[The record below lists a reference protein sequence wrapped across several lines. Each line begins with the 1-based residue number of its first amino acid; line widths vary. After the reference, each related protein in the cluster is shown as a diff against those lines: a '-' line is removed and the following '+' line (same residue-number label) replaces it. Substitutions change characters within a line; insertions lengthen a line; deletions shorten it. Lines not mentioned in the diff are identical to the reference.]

1 MYMSADHL
9 AHNDHGTLNA
19 DAPAQEPPE
28 RQFGWWDMFVAPQ
41 DDPREEGGEMHGERE
56 VLVRYIRDQRLT
68 LELKCRGLDAAGMVM
83 RSVEP
88 SNLSL
93 LGLVRHLAGVE
104 QYWFRMVLAG
114 QDKAPRH
121 YRPEGDPNGDFD
133 GAVADPDVVADAWA
147 TWRAE
152 VAFAEH
158 FVDEAPDLE
167 IAGEFDHGEHRGSI
181 TLREVLVHMIEEY
194 ARHNG
199 HADFLR
205 ERIDG
210 RVGQ

>member
-1 MYMSADHL
+1 
-9 AHNDHGTLNA
+9 
-19 DAPAQEPPE
+19 
-28 RQFGWWDMFVAPQ
+28 MFVHP
-41 DDPREEGGEMHGERE
+41 DEDPREEGGDATGERAT
-56 VLVRYIRDQRLT
+56 LVRYLRDQRLT
-68 LELKCRGLDAAGMVM
+68 LELKCSGLDAAAMAR

-104 QYWFRMVLAG
+104 QYWFRQVMAG
-114 QDKAPRH
+114 QATRRH
-121 YRPEGDPNGDFD
+121 YRPDTDPDGDFE
-133 GAVADPDVVADAWA
+133 GAVPDPEVVADAWQ
-147 TWRAE
+147 TWRDE
-152 VAFAEH
+152 VAFAERL
-158 FVDEAPDLE
+158 VAGAPDLDVTGDYDYGPGYE
-167 IAGEFDHGEHRGSI
+167 PGSVS
-181 TLREVLVHMIEEY
+181 LREVLVHMIEEY